1 MQQNSA
7 EVALEKRVYFLEKD
21 CHAAEE
27 PDRCLT
33 MATDHG
39 VEAADPT
46 DVEAGLDVVVVEV
59 AAAVEG
65 GTDDP
70 DSSSSW
76 LLI

>member
-7 EVALEKRVYFLEKD
+7 EVALEKRVCFLEKD

-46 DVEAGLDVVVVEV
+46 DVEAGLDVVAVEA